1 MIIISNKNQSLNN
14 CFLKTRRQYQKQRK
28 QLGMS
33 LLEVIIG
40 LGVIGT
46 NTAGVV
52 VLAQRALDAQ
62 EITELVNNINTIR
75 FAMKETYQRGGIYPA
90 YISPLT
96 LTPDTMKNTPDAIAI
111 SQLVKL
117 GKLTP
122 DEVRNNISGD
132 FIGIGRANVT
142 TTTGSMVS
150 GGFAMEINGLNQKQC
165 RAIIEQIGNN
175 WDYVAVGTSGSGTY
189 SLTYNGI
196 NITEASDG
204 ITVMRST
211 GTGGQ
216 KYLNPEKI
224 LNTCN
229 ATINSIILASR

>member
-1 MIIISNKNQSLNN
+1 MIVIHDKNQALNN
-14 CFLKTRRQYQKQRK
+14 LFFKTRSQYQTRHK

-33 LLEVIIG
+33 LLEAIIS

-46 NTAGVV
+46 NTAGVA
-52 VLAQRALDAQ
+52 VLAQRALDTY

-96 LTPDTMKNTPDAIAI
+96 LTPDTIQTTPDAIAV

-117 GKLTP
+117 GKITP

-132 FIGIGRANVT
+132 YIGIGRAYIT
-142 TTTGSMVS
+142 TSGSTAS

-165 RAIIEQIGNN
+165 RSVLEQIGNN
-175 WDYVAVGTSGSGTY
+175 WNYVAVGTSGSGSY
-189 SLTYNGI
+189 SLTYNGV
-196 NITEASDG
+196 NMTDASDG
-204 ITVMRST
+204 VTVMRSS
-211 GTGGQ
+211 GSGGQ
-216 KYLNPEKI
+216 EYLNAEKI
-224 LNTCN
+224 INTCN
-229 ATINSIILASR
+229 ATINSITLAGR

>member
-1 MIIISNKNQSLNN
+1 MITINNKNSSLNN
-14 CFLKTRRQYQKQRK
+14 CFSKTRCQYQK

-46 NTAGVV
+46 NTAGVA

-62 EITELVNNINTIR
+62 EIAELVNNINTIR

-90 YISPLT
+90 YISPLA
-96 LTPDTMKNTPDAIAI
+96 LTPDTMKTTPDAIAV

-132 FIGIGRANVT
+132 FIGIGRGNIT
-142 TTTGSMVS
+142 TAGSTVS

-196 NITEASDG
+196 NMTEASDG
-204 ITVMRST
+204 ITVMRSS
-211 GTGGQ
+211 GAGGQ
-216 KYLNPEKI
+216 EYLNPEKV

-229 ATINSIILASR
+229 ATINSVILAGR